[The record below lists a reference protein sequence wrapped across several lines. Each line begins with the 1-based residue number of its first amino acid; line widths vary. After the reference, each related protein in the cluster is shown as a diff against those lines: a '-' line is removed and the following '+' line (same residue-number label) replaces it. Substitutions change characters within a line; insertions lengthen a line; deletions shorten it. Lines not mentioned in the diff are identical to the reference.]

1 MYTCVNNTFPLIF
14 NLILGL
20 FTCRHGSGRAWNFR
34 KQVERN
40 FKSEQNVTNICF
52 KLIKDTTEPN
62 PFAGNFEAGSKNG
75 KTNDVKSEKSRKF
88 RFFFVFLLCE
98 MFNLCLDKLS

>member
-1 MYTCVNNTFPLIF
+1 MEVVELGISGSKSNEISRVSKMLQIF
-14 NLILGL
+14 VSSL
-20 FTCRHGSGRAWNFR
+20 F
-34 KQVERN
+34 KIQ
-40 FKSEQNVTNICF
+40 
-52 KLIKDTTEPN
+52 PN
-62 PFAGNFEAGSKNG
+62 QTFEAGSKNG